1 MTNWYIIIIVCL
13 GVCIPKMTC
22 AGTEPA
28 RFLDGLNEPLL
39 QKAESTQYEEIYFAQ
54 NNPKKTS
61 NTVTAD
67 DLSKTEKKTTQPKTL
82 TKDKTA
88 RKKTKQL
95 KSFVPSETIPADQG
109 VDFPYDIW
117 LA

>member
-28 RFLDGLNEPLL
+28 RSLKELNGPLIQNVKL
-39 QKAESTQYEEIYFAQ
+39 PAHAEIYVAQ
-54 NNPKKTS
+54 NDPQKTS

-67 DLSKTEKKTTQPKTL
+67 DLSKAEGKTTQSKTL
-82 TKDKTA
+82 TKEKNV
-88 RKKTKQL
+88 RKNTKQL
-95 KSFVPSETIPADQG
+95 KPFVPSETIPADQG
-109 VDFPYDIW
+109 VDFPYDI
-117 LA
+117 

>member
-28 RFLDGLNEPLL
+28 RSLNGLNGPLL
-39 QKAESTQYEEIYFAQ
+39 QKVESTQHAGIYFAQ
-54 NNPKKTS
+54 NDPKKTS

-67 DLSKTEKKTTQPKTL
+67 DLSKAEGKTTQSKTL
-82 TKDKTA
+82 TKEKNV
-88 RKKTKQL
+88 RKNTKQL
-95 KSFVPSETIPADQG
+95 KPFVPSETIPADQG
-109 VDFPYDIW
+109 VDFPYDI
-117 LA
+117 